1 MAPSRASAI
10 GDTTGSAS
18 RMPTWTSA
26 RQDTPKSPRIHSAL
40 LLLLVVA
47 AIGFGMLQYYARR
60 LADAP
65 IQPVEGLLP
74 RVYVDATLS
83 TQTGGGGAAPMTPAS
98 DDVRKALIWLA
109 QKSLDDYRLVAPP
122 NDNAY
127 FYYSRLRDIDP
138 ESRLAEDGFRR
149 IAERFAV
156 LAEKEM
162 ARSDEKAAR
171 NYVTIGLQ
179 LDPNNEALRELR
191 ELTKPRAQGLL
202 DTIIRALGGNDKNTS

>member
-1 MAPSRASAI
+1 
-10 GDTTGSAS
+10 
-18 RMPTWTSA
+18 MPTWTSA
-26 RQDTPKSPRIHSAL
+26 RQDGPKKTRIHSAL
-40 LLLLVVA
+40 LLLLMVA
-47 AIGFGMLQYYARR
+47 AVGFGMLQYYARR

-65 IQPVEGLLP
+65 IRPVEGLLP
-74 RVYVDATLS
+74 RVYVDATLDAQPG
-83 TQTGGGGAAPMTPAS
+83 TRGAAPLTPAG

-138 ESRLAEDGFRR
+138 ESRLAEDGFKR

-162 ARSDEKAAR
+162 ARSDERAAR

-202 DTIIRALGGNDKNTS
+202 DTILRALAGNDKGAS